1 MPLNY
6 YAIKNNLHF
15 VKKQAADRN
24 IAQNNRS
31 SDFVE
36 AGRIDRIGSWAE
48 LEQVQ
53 IQVRVRALSRGID
66 CIRMM
71 RSYLLKVSVK
81 YKFLDCFICT
91 SRQASSRFV
100 E

>member
-48 LEQVQ
+48 LEQVWAR
-53 IQVRVRALSRGID
+53 VRVRVLGRGID
-66 CIRMM
+66 YIRMM
-71 RSYLLKVSVK
+71 MSYLLEISIK
-81 YKFLDCFICT
+81 YQFLDYFICT
-91 SRQASSRFV
+91 SR
-100 E
+100 